1 MNHLGAPRR
10 NVKLVPLQVDLVEQL
25 YSMSSSMG
33 VPFKTL
39 INMLVEKGIKIA
51 LLNNGNLNTVDKEYF
66 VQKAFSRIGFTMV
79 PLPLLSRLVER
90 MDEREYKEALAEAL
104 ETGRNIGMLL
114 TLDEDQGDEVK
125 IEYFLRA
132 LFPEASQIKV
142 QRQGKSL
149 KIALIIHGR
158 SKKLIEVPLTL
169 LRGALYSM
177 GYEELKVDYNPGLIL
192 ADFRKIR

>member
-1 MNHLGAPRR
+1 MGAPRR
-10 NVKLVPLQVDLVEQL
+10 NVKLVPLQADLVEQL

-66 VQKAFSRIGFTMV
+66 VQKTFLRIGFTMV

-90 MDEREYKEALAEAL
+90 MDEREYRETLAEAL

-114 TLDEDQGDEVK
+114 TLDEDQGDEIK

-142 QRQGKSL
+142 QRQGKGL

-177 GYEELKVDYNPGLIL
+177 GYEELKIDYNPGLIL